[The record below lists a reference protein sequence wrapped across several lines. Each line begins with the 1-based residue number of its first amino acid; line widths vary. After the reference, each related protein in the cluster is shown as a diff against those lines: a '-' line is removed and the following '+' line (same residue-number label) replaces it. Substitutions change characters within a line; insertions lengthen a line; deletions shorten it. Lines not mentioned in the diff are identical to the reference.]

1 LQVTDDQ
8 AVPGRVLRDF
18 SHRGVSVGDRRRG
31 VAVISEV
38 SDEEIPDVGFVIDD
52 QNLEESGSRLWHVAI
67 ARHRERG

>member
-1 LQVTDDQ
+1 
-8 AVPGRVLRDF
+8 
-18 SHRGVSVGDRRRG
+18 